1 MISRRKR
8 IAFTVITLCFP
19 LTILMLALEIT
30 LRFKQSKAI
39 STESRRILDQEIGW
53 RPRPNLAREGLSK
66 DAINQVSQFR
76 MTQDAHGFR
85 QWGDTT
91 SLKPR
96 ILVIGDSYTQ
106 ADDIDDSKTFYALLA
121 QRMPEAEFWTFGCSG
136 YGTFQQSMIVAQYAS
151 EIRPDVVLI
160 QMSSNDLVNNL
171 KELEAAIPFVTTPG
185 PRPYLIDDGT
195 TEHYFATRH
204 RGLSAYSKLFGS
216 LSDRLDDFRKESD
229 NWVPGKQRKIGTTLN
244 QESLSQL
251 IKKATIKTATILNSI
266 KTRLGPDTRL
276 IAFYDEDVQPL
287 GQALQQACLDAQIP
301 LIQSIGPKMMKEEGR
316 LGYYHYR
323 TRDLWHWNNDGHKL
337 VADLL
342 ETPLRQALELAS
354 PDQESTPKAVPPIPP
369 VIARDSK
376 AGDQPR

>member
-1 MISRRKR
+1 
-8 IAFTVITLCFP
+8 
-19 LTILMLALEIT
+19 
-30 LRFKQSKAI
+30 
-39 STESRRILDQEIGW
+39 
-53 RPRPNLAREGLSK
+53 
-66 DAINQVSQFR
+66 
-76 MTQDAHGFR
+76 
-85 QWGDTT
+85 
-91 SLKPR
+91 
-96 ILVIGDSYTQ
+96 
-106 ADDIDDSKTFYALLA
+106 
-121 QRMPEAEFWTFGCSG
+121 MPGE
-136 YGTFQQSMIVAQYAS
+136 
-151 EIRPDVVLI
+151 
-160 QMSSNDLVNNL
+160 N
-171 KELEAAIPFVTTPG
+171 
-185 PRPYLIDDGT
+185 
-195 TEHYFATRH
+195 
-204 RGLSAYSKLFGS
+204 
-216 LSDRLDDFRKESD
+216 
-229 NWVPGKQRKIGTTLN
+229 RKIGTELN
-244 QESLSQL
+244 QESLNQL

-369 VIARDSK
+369 AIARDSK